1 MRLLN
6 RHLPV
11 EGGTGKSFAPVA
23 QLGAAGSAKAPLSPG
38 GALLAMQGKE
48 PDPAKPGS
56 VNGAARRQA
65 VTHRKAQDGHQQVL
79 RP

>member
-1 MRLLN
+1 
-6 RHLPV
+6 
-11 EGGTGKSFAPVA
+11 
-23 QLGAAGSAKAPLSPG
+23 
-38 GALLAMQGKE
+38 MQGKE